1 MYVEIQK
8 EARNPCTQNYRRRL
22 GYHVRRNTEKGSET
36 MYVELQKRLGN
47 HVRRTTEEGSETM
60 HGELQKEA
68 RKPCTQNYRRRF
80 GYHVRR
86 TTK

>member
-1 MYVEIQK
+1 
-8 EARNPCTQNYRRRL
+8 
-22 GYHVRRNTEKGSET
+22 

-68 RKPCTQNYRRRF
+68 RKPCTQNYRRRL
-80 GYHVRR
+80 GKHVRR
-86 TTK
+86 TTEGGSETMYVELQKKARKPCA